1 MFSRCS
7 FKKQFLLLVNFFS
20 LFLLVSIFQGCT
32 TASDA
37 AFLTFKSAFQDTSS
51 LINKTTLNPQYRYLR
66 VDIAGLDVLM
76 VKGYLDQDTN
86 GDIEIW
92 YSSDGSVVRF
102 QQGRYL
108 GSVGFDNNWQN
119 VSLKNAPRLEKI
131 VADFDRPNPSP
142 KISAVNSFYPIMQYF
157 FSRSHT
163 SISSRQTILE
173 EPISASVS
181 RNTPPS
187 IPKTLLPYLQNK
199 DLIWV
204 NEETSKSASDKKSAR
219 SSWYSFQKTDNQY
232 LLIAGQQCLAINF
245 CVTWM
250 PWPVK

>member
-1 MFSRCS
+1 M
-7 FKKQFLLLVNFFS
+7 NFFS
-20 LFLLVSIFQGCT
+20 LILLVSIFQGCT

-51 LINKTTLNPQYRYLR
+51 IINKTTLNSQYRYLR
-66 VDIAGLDVLM
+66 VDIAGLDTLM
-76 VKGYLDQDTN
+76 VKGYLDQDAN
-86 GDIEIW
+86 GETEVW
-92 YSSDGSVVRF
+92 YSSDGSVLRF

-108 GSVGFDNNWQN
+108 GSIGFDNNWQN
-119 VSLKNAPRLEKI
+119 VSLKNAPKLEKM
-131 VADFDRPNPSP
+131 VTDFDRPNPSP
-142 KISAVNSFYPIMQYF
+142 KISAVNAFYPINQYF
-157 FSRSHT
+157 FSRNHT
-163 SISSRQTILE
+163 SIPLRLTLLD
-173 EPISASVS
+173 EPVSASVS
-181 RNTPPS
+181 RNIPSS

-204 NEETSKSASDKKSAR
+204 NEETSQPVSNNKSAR
-219 SSWYSFQKTDNQY
+219 SSWYSFQKTNNQY